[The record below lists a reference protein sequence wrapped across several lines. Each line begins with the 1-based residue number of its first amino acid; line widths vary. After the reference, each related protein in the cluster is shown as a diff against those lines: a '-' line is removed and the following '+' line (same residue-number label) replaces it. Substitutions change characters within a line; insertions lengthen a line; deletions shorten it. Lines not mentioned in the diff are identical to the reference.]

1 VYAEYDRLYPAPPT
15 PRIPE
20 AMRDALSRGVA
31 DHLGA
36 VLDNDLMDPALEL
49 RPDLQ
54 RTHDDGGRAGAIMAL
69 LSGSGPTMLFLCE
82 DADEARQ
89 VAGRLVDAGHPDVRI
104 AAGPVAGAHVVSY
117 A

>member
-1 VYAEYDRLYPAPPT
+1 MLGALALTLASPA
-15 PRIPE
+15 RC
-20 AMRDALSRGVA
+20 A
-31 DHLGA
+31 DDFLGA
-36 VLDNDLMDPALEL
+36 VLMNDLMEPALEL

-54 RTHDDGGRAGAIMAL
+54 ETVDAGARAGAIMPL
-69 LSGSGPTMLFLCE
+69 LSGSGPTVLFLCE

-89 VAGRLVDAGHPDVRI
+89 VAGRLMEAGHVDVRI